1 MNSAVAMNFRV
12 AVWVTVLGGLALFAR
27 GASDFDAVSEVYRG
41 YAAQAIAGP
50 LVLAMITTL
59 FWFLWYREGSGH
71 WPAFGVGA
79 MLLVAAAASSPAR
92 RQAASGT
99 TGRNS
104 RFSSTPA
111 CRTCCTGCSSG
122 GTWPACWVAK
132 ATDGTAV
139 IRVVG
144 WRSDRGPR
152 CR

>member
-1 MNSAVAMNFRV
+1 MNSAVARNFRV

-79 MLLVAAAASSPAR
+79 MLLVAAGGLFAGS
-92 RQAASGT
+92 AASGL
-99 TGRNS
+99 GY
-104 RFSSTPA
+104 
-111 CRTCCTGCSSG
+111 
-122 GTWPACWVAK
+122 
-132 ATDGTAV
+132 DGTELAFLV
-139 IRVVG
+139 YAGVSHVLYG
-144 WRSDRGPR
+144 LLEWRDVAGMLGGEGD
-152 CR
+152 